1 MSEAHEERELI
12 YASFADATMGVV
24 AEKAL
29 REWDHQ
35 IDSVHVGNI
44 AVVSRDEDGEVHV
57 HQAGHISPS
66 RGALFGLIAGGLVGA
81 ALIGLPLTVAV
92 GTAAGVQAAAVAAG
106 ALTSAAASAQATAL
120 ATGAGLATAVGSA
133 VTGAVGAA
141 LGTAAGGI
149 ASLFGF
155 KSEELNLVGAELEA
169 NRSAVILLVKADEV
183 DAVCDFLI
191 RMGASVRRGS
201 VSESLLDLATQQA
214 EAEHRESATAATSG
228 VPSEPPASALGG

>member
-1 MSEAHEERELI
+1 MSEGHEHQDGEERELI
-12 YASFADATMGVV
+12 FASFADATMGVI

-44 AVVSRDEDGEVHV
+44 AVVSRDEDGQVHV

-81 ALIGLPLTVAV
+81 ALVGLPLTVAV

-106 ALTSAAASAQATAL
+106 ALTTAAASAQATAL
-120 ATGAGLATAVGSA
+120 ATGAGLATGVASA

-155 KSEELNLVGAELEA
+155 KNEELNLVGAELEA
-169 NRSAVILLVKADEV
+169 NRSAVILLVKAEEV
-183 DAVCDFLI
+183 DTVCDFLI
-191 RMGASVRRGS
+191 RLGAAVRHGS
-201 VSESLLDLATQQA
+201 VSESLMDVMRQQA
-214 EAEHRESATAATSG
+214 MASPDQVDESPTAA
-228 VPSEPPASALGG
+228 VGG

>member
-12 YASFADATMGVV
+12 FASFPDATMGVV

-35 IDSVHVGNI
+35 IDSVHLGNV
-44 AVVSRDEDGEVHV
+44 AVVSRDEQGEVHV
-57 HQAGHISPS
+57 HQAGHIAPG

-81 ALIGLPLTVAV
+81 AIVGLPLTVAV

-106 ALTSAAASAQATAL
+106 ALSSAAASAQATAL
-120 ATGAGLATAVGSA
+120 ATGAGLATGVSAA

-141 LGTAAGGI
+141 LGSAAGGI

-155 KSEELNLVGAELEA
+155 KSSELQLVGAELEA
-169 NRSAVILLVKADEV
+169 NRSAVILLVKAEEV
-183 DAVCDFLI
+183 EMVCDFLI
-191 RMGASVRRGS
+191 RLGAAVRHGS
-201 VSESLLDLATQQA
+201 VSESLIDIVTEQA
-214 EAEHRESATAATSG
+214 GIASVDSHAALPPTS
-228 VPSEPPASALGG
+228 VVGG